1 MPEAMKRILAAV
13 CAVLIILFAVLSVTG
28 AGSFKA
34 VQDRLKLGLDF
45 KGGVTVVME
54 AETDATGSE
63 LANLMDETQLV
74 IENRVNQMGLSEPV
88 VTIEGEKR
96 IRIELPG
103 AEDAD
108 EAIRTIGK
116 TAQLLFVTGD
126 GNVVVDGSMVKNAG
140 VTQDEMGYPAVS
152 LEFDS
157 EGTKAFADATE
168 AAYNGRIVNSST
180 GVVDRIIYIILDNE
194 IISNPTVNTVI
205 SNGKAIISGNFT
217 SDSAVELARLIRA
230 GALPVN
236 LKEIETSVVGPSL
249 GIDSLSSSVTAGVIG
264 VGLVFLIMLIG
275 YYLMGVVADL
285 ALLLYVTL
293 TFWILALFGAVL
305 NLPGIAGIV
314 LGIGMAVDANVI
326 IFTRVRE
333 EYQEG
338 KTVRVA
344 VQSGF
349 KRAFT
354 TVLDA
359 QITTLI
365 AGVVLYALG
374 TGAVRGFAMTL
385 MISIFVS
392 VFTAVVVSRFLLKG
406 LVEGKVSPKLLGV
419 ETKLFVPKVEW
430 IRLRKYFYIAAV
442 AFIVLGCAVGL
453 IRGFNYGV
461 DFSGGTRIQ
470 IDMHE
475 VVSVDDVQKVLKANG
490 IDGTV
495 VHSGAEN
502 KQIIVKT
509 TAALENEARQE
520 LIGAFKDAFG
530 IDDGDVLEIEH
541 FSASVGAM
549 LKKNAVKAVLI
560 ATVCMLV
567 YIVIRFEWMM
577 GVGAIVALIHDVLF
591 VFAVYGLFH
600 VSINNPF
607 IAGILTVVGY
617 SINDTIVVF
626 DRIREHRKAEE
637 KRNLEDT
644 INLSINQTL
653 TRSIMTSVTTIAAII
668 PLLIMGG
675 LTITEFCI
683 PLLVGVLA
691 GTISSITIA
700 SPVYYE
706 LASRMKKNKYHGA
719 KSKQKKKKTNAPK
732 RRSDMDG
739 AVV

>member
-1 MPEAMKRILAAV
+1 MKRVLAAV
-13 CAVLIILFAVLSVTG
+13 IAALIILFAVLSVTG
-28 AGSFKA
+28 AGAFKP
-34 VQDRLKLGLDF
+34 VQERLKLGLDF

-54 AETDATGSE
+54 AQSDATGAE
-63 LANLMDETQLV
+63 LAELMEQTQHV

-88 VTIEGEKR
+88 VTIEGERR

-126 GNVVVDGSMVKNAG
+126 GNIVLDGSMVRNAG
-140 VTQDEMGYPAVS
+140 VTQDEMGFPAVS
-152 LEFDS
+152 LEFDG
-157 EGTKAFADATE
+157 EGTTAFAAATE
-168 AAYNGRIVNSST
+168 AAYSGKIINAQT
-180 GVVDRIIYIILDNE
+180 GAVDRVIYIILDNE
-194 IISNPTVNTVI
+194 IISNPQVNSVI
-205 SNGKAIISGNFT
+205 ANGRAIISGNFT

-230 GALPVN
+230 GALPVD

-249 GIDSLSSSVTAGVIG
+249 GINSLSSSVTAGVIG
-264 VGLVFLIMLIG
+264 VGLVLLLMLIA
-275 YYLMGVVADL
+275 YYLMGLVADF
-285 ALLLYVTL
+285 ALVLYVTI
-293 TFWILALFGAVL
+293 TFWILALFSAVL

-326 IFTRVRE
+326 IFSRIRE

-349 KRAFT
+349 KRAFV
-354 TVLDA
+354 TVIDA
-359 QITTLI
+359 QVTTLI

-374 TGAVRGFAMTL
+374 TGAVRGFALTL

-392 VFTAVVVSRFLLKG
+392 VFTAVIVSRLLVKG
-406 LVEGKVSPKLLGV
+406 VAEGKISPKILGV
-419 ETKLFVPKVEW
+419 ETKVLVPKVEW

-470 IDMHE
+470 LDMHE
-475 VVSVDDVQKVLKANG
+475 VVSVEDVQAVLRANG

-495 VHSGAEN
+495 VHSGSEN
-502 KQIIVKT
+502 KQIIIKT
-509 TAALENEARQE
+509 TAALENEARQS
-520 LIGAFKDAFG
+520 LIASFGEAFG
-530 IDDGDVLEIEH
+530 ISDEDILEIEH

-549 LKKNAVKAVLI
+549 LKRNAVKAVLI
-560 ATVCMLV
+560 ASVCMLV
-567 YIVIRFEWMM
+567 YIIVRFEWMM

-600 VSINNPF
+600 VPVNNPF

-626 DRIREHRKAEE
+626 DRIREHRKADE

-644 INLSINQTL
+644 VNLSINQTL
-653 TRSIMTSVTTIAAII
+653 TRSIMTSVTTIVAIV

-675 LTITEFCI
+675 TTITEFCI

-719 KSKQKKKKTNAPK
+719 KSKKKKASPA
-732 RRSDMDG
+732 RRKDMDG

>member
-1 MPEAMKRILAAV
+1 MKRILAAV
-13 CAVLIILFAVLSVTG
+13 CAALILLFAVLSVTG
-28 AGSFKA
+28 VGSFKA

-54 AETDATGSE
+54 ADTDKTGSE
-63 LANLMDETQLV
+63 LADLMEQTQLV

-126 GNVVVDGSMVKNAG
+126 GNIVVDGSMVKNAG
-140 VTQDEMGYPAVS
+140 VTQDEMGFPAVS

-157 EGTKAFADATE
+157 VGTSAFAAATE
-168 AAYNGRIVNSST
+168 AAYNGKIINAQT
-180 GVVDRIIYIILDNE
+180 GAVDRIIYIILDDKV
-194 IISNPTVNTVI
+194 ISNPAVNAVI
-205 SNGKAIISGNFT
+205 ANGRAIISGGFT
-217 SDSAVELARLIRA
+217 SDEAVELARLIRA
-230 GALPVN
+230 GALPVD

-249 GIDSLSSSVTAGVIG
+249 GINSLSSSVTAGVIG

-275 YYLMGVVADL
+275 YYLMGLVADF

-293 TFWILALFGAVL
+293 TFWILALFSAVL

-326 IFTRVRE
+326 IFARVRE

-338 KTVRVA
+338 KTIRVA

-359 QITTLI
+359 QVTTLI

-374 TGAVRGFAMTL
+374 TGAVRGFALTL

-392 VFTAVVVSRFLLKG
+392 VFTAVIVSRFLLKG
-406 LVEGKVSPKLLGV
+406 LVEGKISPKLLGV
-419 ETKLFVPKVEW
+419 ETKIFCPKVEW
-430 IRLRKYFYIAAV
+430 IRFRKYFYIAAV

-470 IDMHE
+470 LDMHE
-475 VVSVDDVQKVLKANG
+475 TVSVDDVQTVLRANG
-490 IDGTV
+490 IDGSV

-502 KQIIVKT
+502 KQIIIKT
-509 TAALENEARQE
+509 TAALENEARQS
-520 LIGAFKDAFG
+520 LIDSFKTAFG
-530 IDDGDVLEIEH
+530 ISDGDVLEIEH

-549 LKKNAVKAVLI
+549 LKRNAVKAVLI
-560 ATVCMLV
+560 AAVCMLI
-567 YIVIRFEWMM
+567 YIIIRFEWMM

-600 VSINNPF
+600 VPINNPF

-626 DRIREHRKAEE
+626 DRIREHRKADE

-653 TRSIMTSVTTIAAII
+653 TRSIMTSVTTIAAIV

-691 GTISSITIA
+691 GTVSSITIA

-719 KSKQKKKKTNAPK
+719 KSKKKKSSPA
-732 RRSDMDG
+732 RRKEMDG

>member
-1 MPEAMKRILAAV
+1 MKRVFAAV
-13 CAVLIILFAVLSVTG
+13 LAVLIVLLAVLSVTG
-28 AGSFKA
+28 LGSLEP
-34 VQDRLKLGLDF
+34 VQDKLKLGLDF

-54 AETDATGSE
+54 AQTDATGAE
-63 LANLMDETQLV
+63 LAELMEQTQGV
-74 IENRVNQMGLSEPV
+74 IENRVNQLGLSEPV
-88 VTIEGEKR
+88 VTIEGENR

-108 EAIRTIGK
+108 EAIATIGK
-116 TAQLLFVTGD
+116 TAQLIFMTGD
-126 GNVVVDGSMVKNAG
+126 GNVVLDGSMVKEAG
-140 VTQDEMGYPAVS
+140 VSRDEMGYPAVS
-152 LEFDS
+152 LEFDA
-157 EGTKAFADATE
+157 EGTKRFAEATE
-168 AAYNGRIVNSST
+168 ACYNGQIKNAAT
-180 GVVDRIIYIILDNE
+180 GAVDRIIYIILDNQV
-194 IISNPTVNTVI
+194 ISNPGVSSVI
-205 SNGKAIISGNFT
+205 PNGKAIISGNFT
-217 SDSAVELARLIRA
+217 DDYAIELARLIRA
-230 GALPVN
+230 GALPVD
-236 LKEIETSVVGPSL
+236 LKEVETSVVGPSL

-275 YYLMGVVADL
+275 YFGMGLVADF

-293 TFWILALFGAVL
+293 TFWILAVFSAVL

-338 KTVRVA
+338 KTPRVA

-349 KRAFT
+349 KRAFI

-374 TGAVRGFAMTL
+374 TGAVKGFALTL

-392 VFTAVVVSRFLLKG
+392 VFTAVIISQFLLKA
-406 LVEGKVSPKLLGV
+406 LVEGKISTKILGV
-419 ETKLFVPKVEW
+419 DTEVFIPKVEW
-430 IRLRKYFYIAAV
+430 VRLRKYFYIAAA
-442 AFIVLGCAVGL
+442 AFIAVGL
-453 IRGFNYGV
+453 LVGCIRGFNYGV

-470 IDMHE
+470 LDMHE
-475 VVSVDDVQKVLKANG
+475 VVSVQDVQDVLKAND
-490 IDGTV
+490 IQGTV

-502 KQIIVKT
+502 KQIIIKT
-509 TAALENEARQE
+509 TAALDNDARRDLME
-520 LIGAFKDAFG
+520 SFETKFG
-530 IDDGDVLEIEH
+530 IAEEDVLEIEH

-560 ATVCMLV
+560 AAICMLV
-567 YIVIRFEWMM
+567 YIIVRFEWMM
-577 GVGAIVALIHDVLF
+577 GIGAIVALAHDVLF
-591 VFAVYGLFH
+591 VFAVYGLFN
-600 VSINNPF
+600 VPINNPF

-626 DRIREHRKAEE
+626 DRIREHRKADE

-644 INLSINQTL
+644 INLSINQTI
-653 TRSIMTSVTTIAAII
+653 TRSIMTSVTTIVAIV

-675 LTITEFCI
+675 TTITEFCV

-706 LASRMKKNKYHGA
+706 FASRSKNKYRGA
-719 KSKQKKKKTNAPK
+719 KSKKKKNQPA
-732 RRSDMDG
+732 RRRENDG

>member
-1 MPEAMKRILAAV
+1 MKRILAAV
-13 CAVLIILFAVLSVTG
+13 CAVLILLFAVLSVTG
-28 AGSFKA
+28 AGAFKP

-54 AETDATGSE
+54 ADTDATGSE
-63 LANLMDETQLV
+63 LADLMEQTQLV

-126 GNVVVDGSMVKNAG
+126 GNVVLDGSMVRNAG
-140 VTQDEMGYPAVS
+140 VSQDEYGFPAVS

-157 EGTKAFADATE
+157 EGTAAFAAATE
-168 AAYNGRIVNSST
+168 AAYNGKIVNSAT
-180 GVVDRIIYIILDNE
+180 GAVDRVIYIVLDNE
-194 IISNPTVNTVI
+194 IISNPAVNSVI
-205 SNGKAIISGNFT
+205 ANGRAIITGRFT
-217 SDSAVELARLIRA
+217 SDEAVELARLIRA
-230 GALPVN
+230 GALPVDLN
-236 LKEIETSVVGPSL
+236 EVETSVVGPSL

-264 VGLVFLIMLIG
+264 VGLVFLLMLVG
-275 YYLMGVVADL
+275 YYLMGLVADF

-293 TFWILALFGAVL
+293 TFWILALFSAVL

-333 EYQEG
+333 EYQGG
-338 KTVRVA
+338 KSVRVA

-349 KRAFT
+349 KRAFV

-374 TGAVRGFAMTL
+374 TGAVRGFALTL

-392 VFTAVVVSRFLLKG
+392 VFTAVIVSQFLLKG
-406 LVEGKVSPKLLGV
+406 LVEGKIPTKLLGV
-419 ETKLFVPKVEW
+419 ERKVLVPKVEW

-470 IDMHE
+470 LDMHE
-475 VVSVDDVQKVLKANG
+475 VVSVDAVQTVLKENG

-495 VHSGAEN
+495 VHSGTEN
-502 KQIIVKT
+502 KQIIIKT
-509 TAALENEARQE
+509 TAALDNEARQS
-520 LIGAFKDAFG
+520 LIDSFGEAFG
-530 IDDGDVLEIEH
+530 ISAGDVLEIEH

-549 LKKNAVKAVLI
+549 LKRNAVKAVLI
-560 ATVCMLV
+560 AAVCMLV

-577 GVGAIVALIHDVLF
+577 GVGAIVALLHDVLF
-591 VFAVYGLFH
+591 VFAIYGLFH
-600 VSINNPF
+600 IPLNNPF

-626 DRIREHRKAEE
+626 DRIREHRKADE

-644 INLSINQTL
+644 VNLSVNQTL
-653 TRSIMTSVTTIAAII
+653 TRSIMTSLTTIVAIV

-675 LTITEFCI
+675 TTIAEFCI

-706 LASRMKKNKYHGA
+706 LASRMKKNRYHGA
-719 KSKQKKKKTNAPK
+719 KAKKKKSSPS
-732 RRSDMDG
+732 RRKDMDG